1 LNATHV
7 AYCIYRDERYT
18 QGSNLDRRLLLQNVC
33 LIGSSALASECSLLQ
48 LEIVGM
54 PESAA
59 HPNSWGIE
67 MPEAADIEVQILII
81 LFVENMYTVRQNP
94 CILWKL

>member
-1 LNATHV
+1 MNATHV

-59 HPNSWGIE
+59 HPNSWDIE
-67 MPEAADIEVQILII
+67 LPEAADIEVQILII
-81 LFVENMYTVRQNP
+81 LFVENIVHN
-94 CILWKL
+94 